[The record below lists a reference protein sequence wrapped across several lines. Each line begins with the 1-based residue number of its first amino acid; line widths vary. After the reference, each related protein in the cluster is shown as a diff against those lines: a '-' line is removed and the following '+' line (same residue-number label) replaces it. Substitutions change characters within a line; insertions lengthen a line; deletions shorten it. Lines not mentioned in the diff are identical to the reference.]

1 MKKVTTILKQINELE
16 NELYKKHTIK
26 EILDGFDKI
35 DKEGVKYSITSL
47 LYVIYE
53 GVYNADILE
62 NEFPD
67 EEWKGEENGK
77 KMCDI

>member
-1 MKKVTTILKQINELE
+1 MQSQIWKKVCNMKKVTTILKQINELE

-67 EEWKGEENGK
+67 EE
-77 KMCDI
+77 